1 MTQPRHQMQVLH
13 FKWKR
18 KWHGFTLAGLVGGS
32 DMAFLSFSNRSSSNE
47 LERPCLGGTMKNSCR
62 HHRKKGPPRS
72 QYDCPAWRGNP
83 LHLCKWINVCWT
95 RPRFSHGRPK
105 DEGWGILLGGRAR
118 RPKREFLGRRLVLL
132 TSTGCQGWWDSQRF
146 YLYHL
151 SGLIFFLIPSKL
163 GTFFSWAGGFFS
175 EMEKKRKQVKVKR
188 GGWNIHTF
196 SFLFYKIK
204 SQKPFLNLHIYTYK
218 KFFGLNK
225 LKNMDQRKWARG

>member
-105 DEGWGILLGGRAR
+105 DEGWGILLGGRSR
-118 RPKREFLGRRLVLL
+118 RPKREYLGRRQVLP
-132 TSTGCQGWWDSQRF
+132 TSTCCQGWWDSQRF
-146 YLYHL
+146 YPYHL
-151 SGLIFFLIPSKL
+151 SGLIFFLIPSW
-163 GTFFSWAGGFFS
+163 GHFFHGREGFLV
-175 EMEKKRKQVKVKR
+175 KWKRKENRLRLEEVAEIYKLFPFYFIKSNPR
-188 GGWNIHTF
+188 NHFWISTYIHTKN
-196 SFLFYKIK
+196 FL
-204 SQKPFLNLHIYTYK
+204 
-218 KFFGLNK
+218 G
-225 LKNMDQRKWARG
+225 